1 MKRFAFVVAAVMFVV
16 LASEAISFVVYAVHT
31 RHLPSVTQL
40 RRERAALAGAPQDAT
55 EDAGRLVR
63 RMLDAPDVRPTDQI
77 VAEVLH
83 PYLGFVYSPEHDDAS
98 FRAIYGMGISR
109 WGFVDDKDPIQLASP
124 DRLVVGI
131 FGGSVAWYLSKESA
145 ETIIDGLRTVPAFR
159 DKEVVIVRTALFG
172 YKQPQ
177 QLLALTYLLSMGA
190 HFDVII
196 NLDGF
201 NEAVLPVT
209 ENLQKRVF
217 PFYPR
222 TWFLRV
228 ADSPTSRSVVE
239 HVLSLRAWRR
249 TFAQTVTKPIV
260 GRSMTA
266 NIAWKLIDESVSNTI
281 NREQVEWLK
290 QPASDGNYAATGP
303 FTPYPDEA
311 LMYRDLADKW
321 KTASLQ
327 MSRLARANG
336 SAYFHFLQPNQYV
349 PGSKPMSADE
359 RAIAIDEGFMF
370 AHPARTGYPYLVAA
384 GLDLL
389 REGVWFQD
397 LTRLFADVTLPVYR
411 DNCCHLEKR
420 GNEMLAATIASA
432 ISQKLR

>member
-1 MKRFAFVVAAVMFVV
+1 MKRFAFVVTMVTLVV
-16 LASEAISFVVYAVHT
+16 LASEAISVVVYAIHT
-31 RHLPSVTQL
+31 HHLPSVTQL

-55 EDAGRLVR
+55 EDVGQRVH
-63 RMLDAPDVRPTDQI
+63 RMLDTPDVRPADD
-77 VAEVLH
+77 VGAEVLH
-83 PYLGFVYSPEHDDAS
+83 PYLGFVYSPEHDSAG
-98 FRAIYGMGISR
+98 FRARYGMGISR
-109 WGFVDDKDPIQLASP
+109 WGFIDDKDPIQPASP
-124 DRLVVGI
+124 DRLIVGI
-131 FGGSVAWYLSKESA
+131 FGGSVAWYLSTESA
-145 ETIIDGLRTVPAFR
+145 ETLIGGLKALPAFR
-159 DKEVVIVRTALFG
+159 DKEIVIVRTALFG

-177 QLLALTYLLSMGA
+177 QLLALAYLLSMGA
-190 HFDVII
+190 HFDVVI

-228 ADSPTSRSVVE
+228 ADSPRSRSVVE
-239 HVLSLRAWRR
+239 HVLSLREWRR
-249 TFAQTVTKPIV
+249 TFAQTVSQPIV
-260 GRSMTA
+260 GRSMTV
-266 NIAWKLIDESVSNTI
+266 NVAWRLIDDNVANTI

-290 QPASDGNYAATGP
+290 QPVSDGNYAATGP

-321 KTASLQ
+321 KSASLQ
-327 MSRLARANG
+327 MHRLARANG

-349 PGSKPMSADE
+349 PDSKRMSADE

-370 AHPARTGYPYLVAA
+370 AHPARTGYPYLIAA
-384 GLDLL
+384 GQDLL
-389 REGVWFQD
+389 QEGVWYQD

-411 DNCCHLEKR
+411 DNCCHLKKR
-420 GNEMLAATIASA
+420 GNEMLAATIASV
-432 ISQKLR
+432 IGQKLR